1 MRGGEVRGSDEGR
14 LVSPPPLPTSL
25 STQKYKKIKE
35 RIIISQQGSASVL
48 PFYDNDLSAAL
59 SDLFPD
65 IGIDKEKFRE
75 NKISQKL
82 QNRRKSFEDFA
93 IHHNFDPKN
102 PWNWYNQPRHKIT
115 AWFVAT
121 KVLSSLS
128 LLSFFPL
135 SPLPL
140 PPPSSP
146 SLSHYPLLSSNFH
159 SRGSLY
165 CNTTTSTSLTLSWTS
180 SPPLAWTRPNYSRH
194 SDVYSFVVWFYYF
207 L

>member
-1 MRGGEVRGSDEGR
+1 M
-14 LVSPPPLPTSL
+14 
-25 STQKYKKIKE
+25 
-35 RIIISQQGSASVL
+35 L

-121 KVLSSLS
+121 KVLSSLFSPSFLSAPS
-128 LLSFFPL
+128 LC
-135 SPLPL
+135 PLPL
-140 PPPSSP
+140 PTT
-146 SLSHYPLLSSNFH
+146 LFYLL
-159 SRGSLY
+159 
-165 CNTTTSTSLTLSWTS
+165 TSTPGGLCIATLPLQCLSRSPGPLPHHWPGQGQTTHVTLTYTL
-180 SPPLAWTRPNYSRH
+180 L
-194 SDVYSFVVWFYYF
+194 
-207 L
+207 